1 MLYRFT
7 KLGVIIYSS
16 KKMGKKM
23 ITEYFRKCLIIK

>member
-16 KKMGKKM
+16 KKWGKKM
-23 ITEYFRKCLIIK
+23 ITGCVTY